1 MGIPEDELRTYK
13 LPVLV
18 VPGNDKT
25 HASFNGLAAH
35 RLIEGS
41 ELFNLPI
48 QDQDVDLIPFPD
60 WKEHFPALANKF
72 AEFMTR
78 HAPA

>member
-1 MGIPEDELRTYK
+1 
-13 LPVLV
+13 
-18 VPGNDKT
+18 
-25 HASFNGLAAH
+25 LAAH